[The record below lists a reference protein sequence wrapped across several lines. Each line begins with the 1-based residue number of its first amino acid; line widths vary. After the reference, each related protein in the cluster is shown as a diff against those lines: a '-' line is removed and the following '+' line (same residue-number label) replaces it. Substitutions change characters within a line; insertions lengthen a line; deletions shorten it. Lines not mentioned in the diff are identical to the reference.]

1 MSFQEYGPNSIRQV
15 DVIWFPPSP
24 VEFPGG
30 NTSSSFKVTCIGVPR
45 FHNWTLRFDSYL
57 WNQSTKSFPWELMKS
72 LILFL
77 VRYRLRNFQGCNY
90 HCSFL
95 FIRLNISRSFNKYL
109 FGYIRDS
116 FCLVTIL
123 FLCTLLVIVV
133 FGDALIR

>member
-1 MSFQEYGPNSIRQV
+1 MAGPNSIRQV
-15 DVIWFPPSP
+15 GVIWFPPSP
-24 VEFPGG
+24 MEFPCG

-45 FHNWTLRFDSYL
+45 FHNLTLRLDTYL
-57 WNQSTKSFPWELMKS
+57 WNQSTKSFPWKLMKS
-72 LILFL
+72 LIFFL
-77 VRYRLRNFQGCNY
+77 VRYGLRNFQGAGCNY
-90 HCSFL
+90 YCSFL
-95 FIRLNISRSFNKYL
+95 FIHLIISRSFNKYL